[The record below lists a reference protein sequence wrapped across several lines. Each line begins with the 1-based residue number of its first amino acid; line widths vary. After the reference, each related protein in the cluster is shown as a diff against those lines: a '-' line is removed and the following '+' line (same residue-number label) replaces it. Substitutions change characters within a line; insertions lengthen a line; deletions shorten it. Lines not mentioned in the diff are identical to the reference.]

1 MGSCYSAPESVSVV
15 CVLLLLQLI
24 RSFKM
29 SLFLHGQKYKKFCH
43 FKHTLCIAII
53 SISII
58 ILTATTAKHGTTGS
72 ESMYLSQR
80 MLILTFGRTSIY
92 VHCFKY
98 FDSGINTILIGCRK
112 YQNVHSVFFQLTL
125 LLQCHQFEVDS
136 TVMEHRHHSWR

>member
-1 MGSCYSAPESVSVV
+1 MVGMLMVCICFLKFHRFLPINLSCLRSDWYLDALRFSTNCVAVS
-15 CVLLLLQLI
+15 I
-24 RSFKM
+24 
-29 SLFLHGQKYKKFCH
+29 G
-43 FKHTLCIAII
+43 
-53 SISII
+53 II
-58 ILTATTAKHGTTGS
+58 ILTATTAKHGTSGS

-98 FDSGINTILIGCRK
+98 FDSDINTILIGCRK

-125 LLQCHQFEVDS
+125 LLQCHQFKVDS